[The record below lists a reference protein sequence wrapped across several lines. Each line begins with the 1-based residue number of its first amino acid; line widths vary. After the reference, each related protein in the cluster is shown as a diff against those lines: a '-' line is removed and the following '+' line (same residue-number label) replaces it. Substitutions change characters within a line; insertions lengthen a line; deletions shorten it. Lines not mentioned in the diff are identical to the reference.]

1 MPIGPEYPT
10 PATLAA
16 IARDYQIELTDEDA
30 KTYAE
35 LMRGS
40 IRSFRALDE
49 MVEPK
54 LPVKY
59 KRDAGYK
66 PEPADNPLNAWLWRC
81 NIEGAP
87 EGILKGEKIGIKD
100 VVCVAGLPQTN
111 GTRVMDGYIADVDAT
126 IVTRILD
133 AGGTIVG
140 KTNTEDFSFAGSGH
154 LCAHGQVKN
163 PYNPDHNPGASSA
176 GSAAAVGSGEI
187 DLAIGGDQGGSIRI
201 PAAWSG
207 IYGLKATFG
216 LVPYTGCGIIEMTM
230 DHIGPM
236 ASTTRGIAKLLTAI
250 YGFDPLDPRQRG
262 VIGPDYQVDYMAALK
277 AGVKGKKIGIVS
289 QGFGIDGE
297 LYGIP
302 SSERVVDD
310 SVREAAR
317 VYERLGATVEE
328 VSIPAHASAPHI
340 YAGIMAEGPTAFL
353 INGNGVGSNWQG
365 YYNTHMGV
373 AAARGMKTH
382 PHDIP
387 HTVMLVMLTGEYM
400 RRRYYGRYYGKAQ
413 NLRRTITAAFD
424 KAFETY
430 DMLLMPTTPV
440 RATKRI
446 DRDAPMIESIA
457 TAYGM
462 LRNTCVAD
470 VTGHPSISVPC
481 GMSSGLPIGMMLTGR
496 HLEESTL
503 IAASQA
509 FEDAL
514 DWKKATS

>member
-10 PATLAA
+10 PETLVT
-16 IARDYQIELTDEDA
+16 IARDYQIDLPAHEA
-30 KTYAE
+30 AIYAD

-40 IRSFRALDE
+40 IRSFRILDE

-59 KRDAGYK
+59 KRDAGWRPA
-66 PEPADNPLNAWLWRC
+66 PEDNPLNAWLWRC

-87 EGILKGEKIGIKD
+87 YGILKDEKVAIKD
-100 VVCVAGLPQTN
+100 VVCIAGLPQTN
-111 GTRVMDGYIADVDAT
+111 GTRLMDGYIADVDAT

-154 LCAHGQVKN
+154 LCAHGPVKN
-163 PYNPDHNPGASSA
+163 PWNPDYNPGASSA
-176 GSAAAVGSGEI
+176 GSAAAVGAGEV

-236 ASTTRGIAKLLTAI
+236 ASSTRGIAKLLTAI
-250 YGFDPLDPRQRG
+250 AGFDPLDPRQRG
-262 VIGPDYQVDYMAALK
+262 VIGPDYAVDYMSALE
-277 AGVKGKKIGIVS
+277 AGVRGKRIGLVS
-289 QGFGIDGE
+289 EGFGIDGTPF
-297 LYGIP
+297 GIP
-302 SSERVVDD
+302 SSEKVVDD
-310 SVREAAR
+310 CVRDAAR
-317 VYERLGATVEE
+317 VFERLGAVVEE
-328 VSIPAHASAPHI
+328 VSVPAQRTAPHV

-353 INGNGVGSNWQG
+353 INGNGIGSNWMG
-365 YYNTHMGV
+365 YYNTHMGE
-373 AAARGMKTH
+373 AAARGLKAH

-413 NLRRTITAAFD
+413 NLRRTITEEFNR
-424 KAFETY
+424 AFEAY
-430 DMLLMPTTPV
+430 DMLVMPTTPI

-446 DRDAPMIESIA
+446 DRDAGIVESIG
-457 TAYGM
+457 TAYSM

-470 VTGHPSISVPC
+470 VTGHPSISIPC
-481 GMSSGLPIGMMLTGR
+481 GMSGGLPIGMMITGR
-496 HLEESTL
+496 HLEEDTL
-503 IAASQA
+503 IAASAA
-509 FEDAL
+509 FEAAV
-514 DWKKATS
+514 DWKRM